1 MAYTKVH
8 PTVSESEFIKKAS
21 LIKDFVSPT
30 GKRYKVLS
38 VENGIMK
45 FLRLDAES
53 GKPEKFSLFDVYK
66 GYSSIE
72 HFHTENFRPFV
83 PRKHS
88 PARALL
94 LALGLIR

>member
-1 MAYTKVH
+1 MSYIKKL
-8 PTVSESEFIKKAS
+8 PLISEKEFLEKASAIKEFI
-21 LIKDFVSPT
+21 SPNE
-30 GKRYKVLS
+30 KRYKVLS
-38 VENGIMK
+38 IEGDIMK

-53 GKPEKFSLFDVYK
+53 GKSESFSLLDVYLAYK
-66 GYSSIE
+66 TID

-94 LALGLIR
+94 LKLNLIR